1 MRLLYQSMTPVE
13 HLTHYSDALKKHA
26 KKSCLPD
33 TQVDFK
39 GVQEGFFEGSSPTEI
54 YRYPYLKH
62 RILSTIIE
70 NGRQAQADGYDA
82 FILGSFSEPYLAELR
97 SLLSI
102 PVVSMVE
109 SCCMTASSLGDMFA
123 FVCLS
128 KVNTRRVKAIVTK
141 HGMLSRVS
149 GWYALPVPFE
159 ENQLNASFANPDAL
173 IAAFTQAATQAAE
186 DGADVVIPSEGVMT
200 EVLHFSGVKTIAGA
214 TVMDSV
220 GATMTYAEM
229 LVHLMKRSGLTM
241 GRKWSYQQPSPEML
255 ALLDNNLN
263 NHRKG

>member
-13 HLTHYSDALKKHA
+13 HLTNYADALKKHA
-26 KKSCLPD
+26 KKSCSPD

-39 GVQEGFFEGSSPTEI
+39 GVQESFFEGSSPTEI

-128 KVNTRRVKAIVTK
+128 KVNTRRVKAIVAK

-159 ENQLNASFANPDAL
+159 ENPDAL
-173 IAAFTQAATQAAE
+173 ITAFTQAATQAAE

-229 LVHLMKRSGLTM
+229 LVHLMKRSSLTM

-263 NHRKG
+263 NHSKG